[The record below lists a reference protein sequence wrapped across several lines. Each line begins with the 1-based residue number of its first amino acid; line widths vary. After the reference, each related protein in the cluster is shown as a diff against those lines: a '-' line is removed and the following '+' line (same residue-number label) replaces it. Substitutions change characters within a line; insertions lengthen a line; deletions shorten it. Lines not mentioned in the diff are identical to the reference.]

1 MQANLEDTGKD
12 DDTMYQFFFINML
25 IQVDLTLP
33 DPEHPKGLPLEAKR
47 LCFTGGSAGGFAGC
61 VA

>member
-1 MQANLEDTGKD
+1 
-12 DDTMYQFFFINML
+12 ML

-47 LCFTGGSAGGFAGC
+47 LCFAGGSAGGSAGGFAGC
-61 VA
+61 VT

>member
-1 MQANLEDTGKD
+1 MTLCIKNL
-12 DDTMYQFFFINML
+12 FLNLLML

-47 LCFTGGSAGGFAGC
+47 LCFGGGFAGGFVGC
-61 VA
+61 VTSTVDRVTG

>member
-1 MQANLEDTGKD
+1 MTLCIKNL
-12 DDTMYQFFFINML
+12 FLNLLML

-47 LCFTGGSAGGFAGC
+47 LCFAGGFIGC